1 MPKKSLIK
9 SLLSNEKEILQA
21 ANDCNFYALH
31 KTDKKKAYTV
41 LFEKLKILKK
51 LSTKKKF
58 REAEEKFRLFFYRR
72 GHPGLKESNASQI
85 VDSNASPVVDSNV
98 SPVVDSNA
106 SQIVDS
112 NASPVVD
119 SNASQ
124 IVDSNV
130 SQT

>member
-1 MPKKSLIK
+1 MPKKILIK
-9 SLLSNEKEILQA
+9 SLISNEKEILQA

-85 VDSNASPVVDSNV
+85 VDSNEFPVVDSNEF
-98 SPVVDSNA
+98 PVVDSNESQVVEGRQAGVADNNTVA
-106 SQIVDS
+106 SFLK
-112 NASPVVD
+112 
-119 SNASQ
+119 
-124 IVDSNV
+124 V
-130 SQT
+130 S